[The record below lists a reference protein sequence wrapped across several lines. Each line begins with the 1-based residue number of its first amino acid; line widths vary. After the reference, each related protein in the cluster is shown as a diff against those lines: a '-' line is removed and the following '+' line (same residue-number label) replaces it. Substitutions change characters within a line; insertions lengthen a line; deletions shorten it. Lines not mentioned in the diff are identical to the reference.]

1 MNAMLTIVITT
12 ISHVNIHHP
21 RDNDRHRNNDGNYNK
36 IPEKARYALVPN
48 SNNYA
53 ANQPHLSLLKNVF
66 AKITWNFSFLSTWQK
81 DWYTK
86 FAH

>member
-21 RDNDRHRNNDGNYNK
+21 RNNDRHRNNDGIYNK

-48 SNNYA
+48 I
-53 ANQPHLSLLKNVF
+53 K
-66 AKITWNFSFLSTWQK
+66 
-81 DWYTK
+81 
-86 FAH
+86 